1 MKTRSS
7 SEHPDDL
14 NLARR
19 LVAGEQHLFTYF
31 FEMYFPRVY
40 RFALFRLD
48 GNVDAAEEVTQR
60 TLCRAV
66 RKLALYRGEA
76 SLMTWL
82 FQICRHELSEF
93 TAARARHLA
102 RFVEVDDSSEVR
114 AIVESVPASDAHDPL
129 ESVSRSDRSRLVQ
142 VVLGHL
148 PARYGDVLEWK
159 YVEGLR
165 VDEIARRLEV
175 TALAAESMLAR
186 ARRSFRE
193 AWRKLAGDWL
203 CDAEEMPT

>member
-1 MKTRSS
+1 MRSL

-19 LVAGEQHLFTYF
+19 LAAGERQLFIYF
-31 FEMYFPRVY
+31 FDLYFPRVY
-40 RFALFRLD
+40 RFALSRLD
-48 GNVDAAEEVTQR
+48 GNTDAAEEVTQR

-66 RKLALYRGEA
+66 RKLAIYRGEA
-76 SLMTWL
+76 SLITWL
-82 FQICRHELSEF
+82 CQICRHELSDF

-102 RFVEVDDSSEVR
+102 RFVDVDDDPEIR
-114 AIVESVPASDAHDPL
+114 AAVESIPASDVHDPL
-129 ESVSRSDRSRLVQ
+129 ESVARSDRSRLVQ
-142 VVLGHL
+142 VVLDHL

-165 VDEIARRLEV
+165 VDEIAQRLEV

-193 AWRKLAGDWL
+193 AWRGLGGDKLSDPGENPA
-203 CDAEEMPT
+203 